1 MVQIVLENFW
11 VINVEL
17 KFKETNKTFHKI
29 VEFKGEKYLLDMT
42 SISPKTYFWGSLPS
56 EITAK
61 CLKLDKRDTSF
72 DSLAPTMSKSLG
84 IGVGVAIGGACY
96 GIVTNAFKSYDIS
109 HNISFKLGLFVLFIV
124 LAYLTFSFIA
134 FVVRRSLHQK
144 ISSKGTKYQIVFKLA
159 RSQRQ
164 LKLYKLLPILFVAVI
179 GSLVLYM
186 VTDNGTEASILIIN
200 YIMLLGFFT
209 VILGMLPLRESYE
222 KQEIIFEKIEKL

>member
-1 MVQIVLENFW
+1 M
-11 VINVEL
+11 EL

-72 DSLAPTMSKSLG
+72 ESLAPTMSKSLG
-84 IGVGVAIGGACY
+84 IGIGVAIGGACY

-124 LAYLTFSFIA
+124 LAYLTFRFIA

-144 ISSKGTKYQIVFKLA
+144 LSSKGTKYQIIFKLA

-179 GSLVLYM
+179 GSLVFYM

-222 KQEIIFEKIEKL
+222 KQEIIFDRVEKL

>member
-1 MVQIVLENFW
+1 M
-11 VINVEL
+11 EL

-61 CLKLDKRDTSF
+61 CLKLDKRDTRF
-72 DSLAPTMSKSLG
+72 ESLAPTMSKSLG
-84 IGVGVAIGGACY
+84 IGIGVAIGGACY

-124 LAYLTFSFIA
+124 LAYLTFRFIA

-179 GSLVLYM
+179 GSLVFYM

-200 YIMLLGFFT
+200 YIILLGFFT

-222 KQEIIFEKIEKL
+222 KQEIIFEKIKNS

>member
-1 MVQIVLENFW
+1 M
-11 VINVEL
+11 NVEL

-42 SISPKTYFWGSLPS
+42 SISPKTYFWGALPS

-72 DSLAPTMSKSLG
+72 ESLAPTMSKSLG
-84 IGVGVAIGGACY
+84 IGIGVAIGGACY

-124 LAYLTFSFIA
+124 LAYLTFRFIA

-144 ISSKGTKYQIVFKLA
+144 FSSKGTKYQ
-159 RSQRQ
+159 
-164 LKLYKLLPILFVAVI
+164 
-179 GSLVLYM
+179 
-186 VTDNGTEASILIIN
+186 
-200 YIMLLGFFT
+200 
-209 VILGMLPLRESYE
+209 
-222 KQEIIFEKIEKL
+222 

>member
-1 MVQIVLENFW
+1 M
-11 VINVEL
+11 EL

-42 SISPKTYFWGSLPS
+42 SITPKTYFWGSLPS

-72 DSLAPTMSKSLG
+72 ESLAPTMSKSIGIG
-84 IGVGVAIGGACY
+84 IGVACY

-124 LAYLTFSFIA
+124 LAYLTFRFIA

-144 ISSKGTKYQIVFKLA
+144 LSSKGTKYQIVFKLA

-179 GSLVLYM
+179 GCLGFYIF
-186 VTDNGTEASILIIN
+186 TDNGTEASILIIN
-200 YIMLLGFFT
+200 SILFLGFFT

>member
-1 MVQIVLENFW
+1 MV
-11 VINVEL
+11 NVEL

-72 DSLAPTMSKSLG
+72 ESLAPTMSKSLG
-84 IGVGVAIGGACY
+84 IGIGVAVGGACY

-109 HNISFKLGLFVLFIV
+109 HNISFKLGLFFLSIV
-124 LAYLTFSFIA
+124 LAYLTFRFIA
-134 FVVRRSLHQK
+134 FVVRHNLQQK
-144 ISSKGTKYQIVFKLA
+144 LSSKETKYQIVFKLA
-159 RSQRQ
+159 SSQRQ

-179 GSLVLYM
+179 GCLGFYIF
-186 VTDNGTEASILIIN
+186 TDNGTEASIRIIN
-200 YIMLLGFFT
+200 SILFLGFFT

>member
-1 MVQIVLENFW
+1 M
-11 VINVEL
+11 EL

-72 DSLAPTMSKSLG
+72 ESLAPTMSKSLG

-124 LAYLTFSFIA
+124 LAYLTFRFIA

-179 GSLVLYM
+179 GSLVFYM

-200 YIMLLGFFT
+200 YIILLGFFT

-222 KQEIIFEKIEKL
+222 KQEIIFEKIKNS

>member
-1 MVQIVLENFW
+1 M
-11 VINVEL
+11 NVEL

-42 SISPKTYFWGSLPS
+42 SISPKTYFWGALPS

-72 DSLAPTMSKSLG
+72 ESLAPTMSKSLG
-84 IGVGVAIGGACY
+84 IGIGVAIGGACY

-124 LAYLTFSFIA
+124 LAYLTFRFIA

-144 ISSKGTKYQIVFKLA
+144 LSSKGTKYQIIFKLA

-164 LKLYKLLPILFVAVI
+164 LKLYKLLSILFVAVI
-179 GSLVLYM
+179 GSLVFYM
-186 VTDNGTEASILIIN
+186 VTDNGTEASILVIN

-222 KQEIIFEKIEKL
+222 KQEIIFDRVEKL

>member
-1 MVQIVLENFW
+1 M
-11 VINVEL
+11 EL

-29 VEFKGEKYLLDMT
+29 VEFKAEKYLLDMT

-72 DSLAPTMSKSLG
+72 ERLAPTMSKSLG
-84 IGVGVAIGGACY
+84 IGIGVAIGGACY

-109 HNISFKLGLFVLFIV
+109 HNISFKFGFFLLSIF
-124 LAYLTFSFIA
+124 LAYLTFWFIA

-144 ISSKGTKYQIVFKLA
+144 LSSKGTNYQIVFKLA

-164 LKLYKLLPILFVAVI
+164 LKLYKLLSILFVVVVGCLGFYI
-179 GSLVLYM
+179 C
-186 VTDNGTEASILIIN
+186 TDNGTEGSILIIN
-200 YIMLLGFFT
+200 SILFLGFFT

>member
-1 MVQIVLENFW
+1 M
-11 VINVEL
+11 EL

-61 CLKLDKRDTSF
+61 CLKLDKRDTRF
-72 DSLAPTMSKSLG
+72 ESLAPTMNKSLG
-84 IGVGVAIGGACY
+84 IGIGVAIGGACY

-124 LAYLTFSFIA
+124 LAYLTFRFIA

-179 GSLVLYM
+179 GSLVFYM

-200 YIMLLGFFT
+200 YIILLGFFT

-222 KQEIIFEKIEKL
+222 KQEIIFEKIKNS

>member
-1 MVQIVLENFW
+1 M
-11 VINVEL
+11 EL

-72 DSLAPTMSKSLG
+72 ESLAPTISKSLG
-84 IGVGVAIGGACY
+84 IGIGVAIGGACY

-124 LAYLTFSFIA
+124 LAYLTFRFIA

-144 ISSKGTKYQIVFKLA
+144 LSSKGTKYQIIFKLA

-179 GSLVLYM
+179 GSLVFYM

-222 KQEIIFEKIEKL
+222 KQEIIFDRVEKL

>member
-1 MVQIVLENFW
+1 M
-11 VINVEL
+11 EL

-72 DSLAPTMSKSLG
+72 ESLAPTISKSLG
-84 IGVGVAIGGACY
+84 IGIGVAIGGACY

-124 LAYLTFSFIA
+124 LAYLTFRFIA

-144 ISSKGTKYQIVFKLA
+144 LSSKGTKYQIIFKLA

-179 GSLVLYM
+179 GSLVFYM
-186 VTDNGTEASILIIN
+186 VTDNGTEASILVIN

-222 KQEIIFEKIEKL
+222 KQEIIFDRVEKL

>member
-1 MVQIVLENFW
+1 M
-11 VINVEL
+11 EL

-29 VEFKGEKYLLDMT
+29 VEFKAEKYLLDMT

-72 DSLAPTMSKSLG
+72 ERLAPTMSKSLG
-84 IGVGVAIGGACY
+84 IGIGVAIGGACY

-109 HNISFKLGLFVLFIV
+109 HNISFKLGFFLLSIF
-124 LAYLTFSFIA
+124 LAYLTFWFIA

-144 ISSKGTKYQIVFKLA
+144 LSSKGTNYQIVFKLA

-179 GSLVLYM
+179 GCLGFYIF
-186 VTDNGTEASILIIN
+186 TDNGTEASILIIN
-200 YIMLLGFFT
+200 SILFLGFFT

-222 KQEIIFEKIEKL
+222 KQELIFEKIEKL

>member
-1 MVQIVLENFW
+1 M
-11 VINVEL
+11 EL

-42 SISPKTYFWGSLPS
+42 SISPKTYFWGYLPS

-61 CLKLDKRDTSF
+61 CLKLDKRDTRFESV
-72 DSLAPTMSKSLG
+72 APTMSKSIG
-84 IGVGVAIGGACY
+84 IGIGVAIGGACY

-124 LAYLTFSFIA
+124 LAYLTFRFIA

-144 ISSKGTKYQIVFKLA
+144 LSSKGTKYQIIFKLA

-164 LKLYKLLPILFVAVI
+164 LKLYKLLSILFVAVI
-179 GSLVLYM
+179 GSLVFYM
-186 VTDNGTEASILIIN
+186 VTDNGTEASILVIN

-222 KQEIIFEKIEKL
+222 KQEIIFDRVEKL

>member
-1 MVQIVLENFW
+1 M
-11 VINVEL
+11 NVEL

-42 SISPKTYFWGSLPS
+42 SISPKTYFWGALPS

-72 DSLAPTMSKSLG
+72 ESLAPTISKSLG
-84 IGVGVAIGGACY
+84 IGIGVAIGGACY

-124 LAYLTFSFIA
+124 LAYLTFRFIA

-144 ISSKGTKYQIVFKLA
+144 LSSKGTKYQIIFKLA

-179 GSLVLYM
+179 GSLVFYM

-222 KQEIIFEKIEKL
+222 KQEIIFDRVEKL

>member
-1 MVQIVLENFW
+1 M
-11 VINVEL
+11 EL

-72 DSLAPTMSKSLG
+72 ESLAPTMSKSIGIG
-84 IGVGVAIGGACY
+84 IGVACY

-124 LAYLTFSFIA
+124 LAYLTFRFIA

-144 ISSKGTKYQIVFKLA
+144 LSSKGTKYQIVFKLA

-179 GSLVLYM
+179 GCLGFYIF
-186 VTDNGTEASILIIN
+186 TDNGTEASILIIN
-200 YIMLLGFFT
+200 SILFLGFFT